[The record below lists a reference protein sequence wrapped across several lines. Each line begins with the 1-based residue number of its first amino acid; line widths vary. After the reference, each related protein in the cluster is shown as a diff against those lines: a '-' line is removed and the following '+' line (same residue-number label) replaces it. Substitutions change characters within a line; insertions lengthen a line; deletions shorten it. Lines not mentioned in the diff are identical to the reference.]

1 VRVSSGALCWR
12 RGRTRYLHF
21 LRRLPSHSRQL
32 PGRRPSATTTA
43 AAALIMLY
51 LRRQT
56 RIKSTMDFV
65 ARAFVPAVRK

>member
-1 VRVSSGALCWR
+1 VLAAALCVGDEVAR
-12 RGRTRYLHF
+12 DTCTFCVVSLRTAGNYLDAA
-21 LRRLPSHSRQL
+21 
-32 PGRRPSATTTA
+32 RPSATTA